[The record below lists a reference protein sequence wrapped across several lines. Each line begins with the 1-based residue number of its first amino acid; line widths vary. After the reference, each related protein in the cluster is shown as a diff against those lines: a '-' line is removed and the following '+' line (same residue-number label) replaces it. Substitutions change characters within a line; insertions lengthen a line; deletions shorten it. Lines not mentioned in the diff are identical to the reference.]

1 MVRQESI
8 GRIKPD
14 DMRIN
19 VGMTLILSGAVFLN
33 LLVRT
38 VFSPLLLVIEGD
50 LGISHK
56 EATQFFLLISTGYS
70 AGMLCSGYVS
80 PKVTHRGTIVLALST
95 GGACLLCISFLHS
108 LHLIRIFLLLLGGG
122 LGLYLPSG
130 LATIR
135 EMTGERNLGKA
146 FSIHEIGPN
155 LSLILAPIY
164 AQVFI
169 ANASWRLGLTML
181 GGTCMLYS
189 AVLFVLLRGFG
200 GTGQGVTL
208 KNLKSILLSGRFW
221 IMVLFFCLA
230 IGATLGVY
238 SVLPTYLV
246 VERGMPLR
254 TVNAYIGISRISG
267 IGAIFLIGL
276 LTDRFGVKRVLFFVL
291 ALSGVTTALL
301 GVPVRRVLLGSLF
314 LQPIIIECFFPV
326 ALTQTAAMWSKTSYN
341 IAISLVIPFSL
352 LIGGGVFP
360 MLMGLLGE
368 QGNFALGFWLLG
380 AIIAGCAG
388 IVFALKDEGG

>member
-1 MVRQESI
+1 M
-8 GRIKPD
+8 D
-14 DMRIN
+14 IN
-19 VGMTLILSGAVFLN
+19 VGTTLVLSGAVFLN

-38 VFSPLLLVIEGD
+38 VFSPLLLAIEGD

-56 EATQFFLLISTGYS
+56 EATQFFLLISAGYS
-70 AGMLCSGYVS
+70 AGMLGSGYVS
-80 PKVTHRGTIVLALST
+80 QKVTHRGTIVLALST

-108 LHLIRIFLLLLGGG
+108 LHLIRIFLFLLGGG

-135 EMTGERNLGKA
+135 EMTSERNLGKA

-164 AQVFI
+164 AQVFV
-169 ANASWRLGLTML
+169 ANASWRLGLAVL
-181 GGTCMLYS
+181 GGACMLYS

-200 GTGQGVTL
+200 GMGEGFTL

-254 TVNAYIGISRISG
+254 TVNTYIGISRISG
-267 IGAIFLIGL
+267 IAAIFLIGL

-291 ALSGVTTALL
+291 ALSGMTTALL
-301 GVPVRRVLLGSLF
+301 GVPVRRVLLVSLF

-326 ALTQTAAMWSKTSYN
+326 ALTQTASLWSKSSYN
-341 IAISLVIPFSL
+341 IAISFMIPSSIV
-352 LIGGGVFP
+352 IGGGVFP

-380 AIIAGCAG
+380 AVIAGCAWLVFILKG
-388 IVFALKDEGG
+388 IRG